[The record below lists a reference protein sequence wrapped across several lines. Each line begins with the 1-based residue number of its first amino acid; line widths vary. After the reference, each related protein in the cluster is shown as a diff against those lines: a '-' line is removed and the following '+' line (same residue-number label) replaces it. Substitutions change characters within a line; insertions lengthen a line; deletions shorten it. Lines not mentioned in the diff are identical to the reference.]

1 MLRAVIPFGRRCRL
15 SGVGFVNYDFAMG
28 KNVDVDDLIGPAE
41 IVAII
46 GPATLGN
53 ANDVSIYR
61 RRTGFPQP
69 LIEKGRRVLWLCSH
83 IEVWAEI
90 RA

>member
-41 IVAII
+41 I
-46 GPATLGN
+46 
-53 ANDVSIYR
+53 
-61 RRTGFPQP
+61 
-69 LIEKGRRVLWLCSH
+69 
-83 IEVWAEI
+83 EVWAEI